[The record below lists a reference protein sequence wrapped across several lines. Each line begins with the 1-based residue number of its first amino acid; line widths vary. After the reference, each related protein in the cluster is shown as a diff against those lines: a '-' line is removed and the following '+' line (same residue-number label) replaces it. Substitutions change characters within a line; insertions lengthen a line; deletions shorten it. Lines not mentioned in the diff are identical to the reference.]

1 MEVVGGANLRV
12 EDAGSKGDL
21 ERVLI
26 EGVGVDGYSGFA
38 RRPDAERD
46 SIVPARARNGTEGSL
61 LVSAKAEVER
71 EGVTDLQQPGVGAQA
86 PRLDGGGPF
95 GIAADAIDEQLL
107 KGVLFGNEPPGFF
120 EFLTLRRG
128 PIGGGSEERV
138 EERGRILGLDAG
150 SVQPV
155 GMQADE
161 QRNVRVALPESGY
174 AQTPA
179 LEAVR
184 L

>member
-1 MEVVGGANLRV
+1 MQV
-12 EDAGSKGDL
+12 EDTGAKGDR

-46 SIVPARARNGTEGSL
+46 SIVPARARNGAEGSL
-61 LVSAKAEVER
+61 LVSAEAEVER

-107 KGVLFGNEPPGFF
+107 KGVLFGNKPPGYF
-120 EFLTLRRG
+120 EFLALRRG
-128 PIGGGSEERV
+128 PISGASEERV
-138 EERGRILGLDAG
+138 EELGRILGLDAR

-161 QRNVRVALPESGY
+161 QRNVGPAPLESGY
-174 AQTPA
+174 AQAPA
-179 LEAVR
+179 LEAVG